1 MKTLQRQLT
10 IILTF
15 IVACAMF
22 AIGLLCVYKPI
33 KTRAETTTAVID
45 LGGVLSGTQEM
56 SLLEFYSES
65 SFELGDTLFY
75 NGERAEITEL
85 PSEAEG
91 TDYYTLRCET
101 GGKFYQSQRQIITVI
116 VNPVSEEL
124 FFNTGASASLDA
136 TDLYRLRFALYV
148 SESAVQSNSLLTVS
162 FVSGTDAE
170 CKLGFE
176 SDEIAERQATLDLSQ
191 YIFTSG
197 YTTVYI
203 YVTGPLHAEM
213 QLLATVGGAAATS
226 DARSIYYVWQKAVE
240 NNFGGMVVEDAVKN
254 YITLTVGFSS
264 ENNAF
269 EISQAAQLSQS
280 SGLSLMVKV
289 PEAYL
294 TQLKQGKRETSKET
308 IYSSISGVPIGTRY
322 TYEDHFLYIRRTTDL
337 NDYGNAGMKL
347 SWGYMYHVSP
357 GECIEPYT
365 NEAEPLSEEFLSRGI
380 DVFSLGL
387 PTNAEQEY
395 YYFATILKVTRTDAV
410 YIAGT
415 ENQERFGTSVE
426 SFSRNYYQTSLKS
439 LALEVLER
447 DASMTDG
454 ERAWMQD
461 VAGVKPDT
469 NEITVT
475 LKYKELTDYATV
487 TEKNY
492 AFSVKSVWAQNKT
505 LVLSALY
512 DLTEFSNIAKLNAV
526 YTGDYWRDG
535 YKYTTQKR
543 IILQAEDFEY
553 SYNAGLQTGTLTVI
567 YADFQ
572 YKDLSLRVTNNDPAN
587 NLTIDYYT
595 ADVVAG
601 ATSTTLTFRFAD
613 IEEQLHNSCN
623 WLFDFGKENIRI
635 TGVPEGVTTQL
646 TEEALIV
653 TFPNAKENELVNLS
667 LIGVAE
673 IIEDVE
679 YTLTYEYAELTLNGT
694 EISETWKT
702 SAPIVKLYSEIVTC
716 NYTNFMLDYGE
727 AIRAAVNPEFLDG
740 AAYYIPASIRK
751 EYSAYD
757 SETHTCKITVEY
769 TYNTLFCITNNYDE
783 SIIFK
788 ALDHSS
794 LNYGGEYFVG
804 NIPSGYRVER
814 LTTETAYKEKLTITN
829 AEDYRNATIEVR
841 TSTTAKE
848 VLPVEVVFTDSWKM
862 VVSYLENYIDYG
874 MKQGE
879 KDKDGKPVKA
889 CFAEKKVFSGSV
901 KVKDIA
907 DIYHPT
913 NAEMSKILGLEN
925 LDILGLATAESISVT
940 FDGVSTY
947 TAKLSY
953 SYAALKQID
962 YNGNTKEIKIP
973 LTSYADWCEEYGKD
987 WSILFLNRT
996 DRHFFKYSND
1006 VTRENLYGFFSV
1018 AVFKE
1023 QVSDLNFYF
1032 KNNTGDGCMTIF
1044 SQSEVRGS
1052 GVYKFF
1058 SRLATKS
1065 GFMGILLGTPLISTM
1080 CMNLCELVDDDNAM
1094 YYSYFFYLDGTSEN
1108 PYLSN
1113 GGADNA
1119 DDTDSAIKN
1128 ALNDAKEWLKNTWDK
1143 LNGSNAMKWLK
1154 ILGGAALIILAVT
1167 ALIAGVYKI
1176 LTVSGI
1182 IKPKRKTATAKKTKP
1197 AKKKKSSTK
1206 AKK

>member
-1 MKTLQRQLT
+1 MKTLQRKVT

-15 IVACAMF
+15 VVACAMF

-101 GGKFYQSQRQIITVI
+101 GGKFYQSQRKIITVI

-136 TDLYRLRFALYV
+136 TDLYRLRFAVYV

-162 FVSGTDAE
+162 FVSGTDTE

-176 SDEIAERQATLDLSQ
+176 SDEISERQATKDLSR
-191 YIFTSG
+191 YYFTSG

-213 QLLATVGGAAATS
+213 QLLATVGGEAATS
-226 DARSIYYVWQKAVE
+226 DARSIFYVWQKAVE
-240 NNFGGMVVEDAVKN
+240 NNFGGMVVEDSVKN
-254 YITLTVGFSS
+254 YITLSVGFSA
-264 ENNAF
+264 ENNTF
-269 EISQAAQLSQS
+269 EISQSAQLSQGT
-280 SGLSLMVKV
+280 GLSLMVKV
-289 PEAYL
+289 PDAYL
-294 TQLKQGKRETSKET
+294 TLLKKGKTETSKSP
-308 IYSSISGVPIGTRY
+308 IYSSVSGIPIGTRY

-410 YIAGT
+410 YISGS
-415 ENQERFGTSVE
+415 ENQESFGTSVE
-426 SFSRNYYQTSLKS
+426 AFSSNYYKTSLKS
-439 LALEVLER
+439 LAETVLER

-475 LKYKELTDYATV
+475 LHYKELTDYATL
-487 TEKNY
+487 TEKSY

-526 YTGDYWRDG
+526 YTGDFWRDG
-535 YKYTTQKR
+535 YRYTTQKR

-553 SYNAGLQTGTLTVI
+553 SYNAVSQTGTLTVI

-595 ADVVAG
+595 AEAVAG
-601 ATSTTLTFRFAD
+601 ASSTTLTFRFAD

-623 WLFDFGKENIRI
+623 WLFDFGKDNIRI
-635 TGVPEGVTTQL
+635 SGAPEGVTTQL

-653 TFPNAKENELVNLS
+653 TFPNARESELVNLS

-673 IIEDVE
+673 IIEDIE
-679 YTLTYEYAELTLNGT
+679 YTLTYEYAELSLSGG
-694 EISETWKT
+694 EIAETVKT
-702 SAPIVKLYSEIVTC
+702 SAPIVKMYSEIVTY
-716 NYTNFMLDYGE
+716 NFTNFMLDYGE
-727 AIRAAVNPEFLDG
+727 SVSGAVNPAFLGG
-740 AAYYIPASIRK
+740 AEYYIPASIRK

-757 SETHTCKITVEY
+757 SESHTCKITVEY
-769 TYNTLFCITNNYDE
+769 TYNTLFGITNNYDD
-783 SIIFK
+783 SVTFK
-788 ALDHSS
+788 ALNHTS
-794 LNYGGEYFVG
+794 LNYTGADFVDS
-804 NIPSGYRVER
+804 IPSGYRVKGIS
-814 LTTETAYKEKLTITN
+814 TSKPDKLTVTN
-829 AEDYRNATIEVR
+829 AEDYRNAAIEVR

-848 VLPVEVVFTDSWKM
+848 VLPILIEFTDSWNLKIN
-862 VVSYLENYIDYG
+862 YLENYKDYRS
-874 MKQGE
+874 QTGE
-879 KDKDGKPVKA
+879 KDAKP
-889 CFAEKKVFSGSV
+889 CFAEKKVFSGTV
-901 KVKDIA
+901 KVRDYENIYALTNEDIKA
-907 DIYHPT
+907 
-913 NAEMSKILGLEN
+913 ILGLES
-925 LDILGLATAESISVT
+925 LDILGLATVEKIAVK
-940 FDGVSTY
+940 FDGISTY
-947 TAKLSY
+947 TANLSY
-953 SYAALKQID
+953 SHAALKQID
-962 YNGNTKEIKIP
+962 YDGNVIEIKIP
-973 LTSYADWCEEYGKD
+973 LTSYADWCKQYGQD
-987 WSILFLNRT
+987 WSILFLNT
-996 DRHFFKYSND
+996 TERHYFKYSND
-1006 VTRENLYGFFSV
+1006 VARENLYGFFSV

-1023 QVSDLNFYF
+1023 QVSDLNYWF

-1044 SQSEVRGS
+1044 EGKQVSGS

-1058 SRLATKS
+1058 DNLTTKGVITS
-1065 GFMGILLGTPLISTM
+1065 ALGYVGMSF
-1080 CMNLCELVDDDNAM
+1080 CEIVNDDNAM
-1094 YYSYFFYLDGTSEN
+1094 YYSYFFYLDGTSDN
-1108 PYLSN
+1108 AYMATN
-1113 GGADNA
+1113 GADSA

-1128 ALNDAKEWLKNTWDK
+1128 ALNDAKEWIKKTWDK
-1143 LNGSNAMKWLK
+1143 LNGSDAMKWIK
-1154 ILGGAALIILAVT
+1154 IAAGIALVVLAVV
-1167 ALIAGVYKI
+1167 ALVAGVYKLLI
-1176 LTVSGI
+1176 WSGI
-1182 IKPKRKTATAKKTKP
+1182 IKPKRRTSA
-1197 AKKKKSSTK
+1197 AKKKKTTTK

>member
-1 MKTLQRQLT
+1 MKTLHKKLT
-10 IILTF
+10 LILTLLT
-15 IVACAMF
+15 ACAML
-22 AIGLLCVYKPI
+22 AIGLFCVYNPL
-33 KTRAETTTAVID
+33 RAGAEVTEIEVT
-45 LGGVLSGTQEM
+45 LGSELSSTQEM
-56 SLLEFYSES
+56 ARLELWSETPLH
-65 SFELGDTLFY
+65 EGDVLVY
-75 NGERAEITEL
+75 DGETATITEL
-85 PSEAEG
+85 PEEPGGSYAL
-91 TDYYTLRCET
+91 TCET
-101 GGKFYQSQRQIITVI
+101 RGKFYEKQTQTIRVQL
-116 VNPVSEEL
+116 NPQL
-124 FFNTGASASLDA
+124 DPLKFNPGASASLNG
-136 TDLYRLRFALYV
+136 TNLHRLRFALYV
-148 SESAVQSNSLLTVS
+148 SESAVTTNKLLTVS
-162 FVSGTDAE
+162 FVPGTSAD
-170 CKLGFE
+170 CKLSFDGNAQE
-176 SDEIAERQATLDLSQ
+176 TTQATQDLSG
-191 YIFTSG
+191 YGFSG
-197 YTTVYI
+197 GFTTVYI
-203 YVTGPLHAEM
+203 YVTGPLREDM
-213 QLLATVGGAAATS
+213 QLMATVGGYSATS
-226 DARSIYYVWQKAVE
+226 DARSIFYVWQKAVE
-240 NNFGGMVVEDAVKN
+240 NNFGGLAVEDSVKN

-264 ENNAF
+264 ENNTF

-308 IYSSISGVPIGTRY
+308 LYSSISGVPIGTRY
-322 TYEDHFLYIRRTTDL
+322 TYEDHFLYICRTTDL
-337 NDYGNAGMKL
+337 SDYGNAGMKL

-410 YIAGT
+410 YVTGKQD
-415 ENQERFGTSVE
+415 QESFSTSIE

-461 VAGVKPDT
+461 VAGVKPDA

-475 LKYKELTDYATV
+475 LKYKELADYATL
-487 TEKNY
+487 TEKSY

-553 SYNAGLQTGTLTVI
+553 SYNAVSQTGTLTVI

-623 WLFDFGKENIRI
+623 WLFDFGKDNIRI
-635 TGVPEGVTTQL
+635 TGKPEGVTTQL
-646 TEEALIV
+646 TGEALIV
-653 TFPNAKENELVNLS
+653 TFPNDKEKELVNLS

-673 IIEDVE
+673 IVEDVE
-679 YTLTYEYAELTLNGT
+679 YTLTYEYAELSLSGT
-694 EISETWKT
+694 EIVETWKT
-702 SAPIVKLYSEIVTC
+702 SAPIVKLYSEIVTY
-716 NYTNFMLDYGE
+716 NFTNFMTDYGTT
-727 AIRAAVNPEFLDG
+727 ISAAVKPEFLDG
-740 AAYYIPASIRK
+740 AEYYIPTSIRK
-751 EYSAYD
+751 EYSAYN

-769 TYNTLFCITNNYDE
+769 SYNTLFGITNNYDE
-783 SIIFK
+783 DIIFK
-788 ALDHSS
+788 ALNHSS
-794 LNYGGEYFVG
+794 LLYSGEYFVED
-804 NIPSGYRVER
+804 IPAGYRVER
-814 LTTETAYKEKLTITN
+814 LTTDAAYKDKLTLTP
-829 AEDYRNATIEVR
+829 AEDYKNAKIEVR
-841 TSTTAKE
+841 TDTNAKE
-848 VLPVEVVFTDSWKM
+848 ILPIEILFTDSWNLK
-862 VVSYLENYIDYG
+862 VTYLENYIDYG
-874 MKQGE
+874 MRNGE
-879 KDKDGKPVKA
+879 KDAAP
-889 CFAEKKVFSGSV
+889 CFAEKKQFSGSI
-901 KVKDIA
+901 KVKDYEN
-907 DIYHPT
+907 IYALT
-913 NAEMSKILGLEN
+913 NEDLKEILGLER
-925 LDILGLATAESISVT
+925 LDILGLATVEKITVK

-947 TAKLSY
+947 TANLAY

-962 YNGNTKEIKIP
+962 YNGNFKEIKVP

-1006 VTRENLYGFFSV
+1006 IARENLYGFFSV

-1023 QVSDLNFYF
+1023 QVSDLNYWF

-1052 GVYKFF
+1052 GIYKFF
-1058 SRLATKS
+1058 NRLATDS

-1080 CMNLCELVDDDNAM
+1080 CMNLCELVDDDNAT
-1094 YYSYFFYLDGTSEN
+1094 YHSYFFYLDGTSDN
-1108 PYLSN
+1108 AYIATN
-1113 GGADNA
+1113 GADNA
-1119 DDTDSAIKN
+1119 DDTNNAIKN
-1128 ALNDAKEWLKNTWDK
+1128 AFEDAKEWIKETWDK
-1143 LNGSNAMKWLK
+1143 LNGSDAMKYLK
-1154 ILGGAALIILAVT
+1154 IAAGIALVILAVVV
-1167 ALIAGVYKI
+1167 LIALVYK
-1176 LTVSGI
+1176 LLLWSGL
-1182 IKPKRKTATAKKTKP
+1182 IKPRRKPA
-1197 AKKKKSSTK
+1197 AKKKQPGTK

>member
-1 MKTLQRQLT
+1 MKTLQRQRKLILT
-10 IILTF
+10 ILT
-15 IVACAMF
+15 ACAMF
-22 AIGLLCVYKPI
+22 VIGLFCAYKPI
-33 KTRAETTTAVID
+33 QAKA
-45 LGGVLSGTQEM
+45 
-56 SLLEFYSES
+56 SE
-65 SFELGDTLFY
+65 
-75 NGERAEITEL
+75 
-85 PSEAEG
+85 
-91 TDYYTLRCET
+91 
-101 GGKFYQSQRQIITVI
+101 
-116 VNPVSEEL
+116 
-124 FFNTGASASLDA
+124 
-136 TDLYRLRFALYV
+136 
-148 SESAVQSNSLLTVS
+148 
-162 FVSGTDAE
+162 
-170 CKLGFE
+170 
-176 SDEIAERQATLDLSQ
+176 
-191 YIFTSG
+191 
-197 YTTVYI
+197 
-203 YVTGPLHAEM
+203 
-213 QLLATVGGAAATS
+213 
-226 DARSIYYVWQKAVE
+226 
-240 NNFGGMVVEDAVKN
+240 
-254 YITLTVGFSS
+254 TVGFSFDKISPGAS
-264 ENNAF
+264 EY
-269 EISQAAQLSQS
+269 EDPTLSFS
-280 SGLSLMVKV
+280 VRVGSTALNG
-289 PEAYL
+289 
-294 TQLKQGKRETSKET
+294 LKQGRTASSRSYTDYLLEITYSTSAAGSGEAVNYHIEQSDYLPDT
-308 IYSSISGVPIGTRY
+308 PGASFPSSNDPLYSPYSYDYTFGSG
-322 TYEDHFLYIRRTTDL
+322 
-337 NDYGNAGMKL
+337 
-347 SWGYMYHVSP
+347 
-357 GECIEPYT
+357 
-365 NEAEPLSEEFLSRGI
+365 FLSSGQGVLSI
-380 DVFSLGL
+380 AIPSDLQ
-387 PTNAEQEY
+387 TEY
-395 YYFATILKVTRTDAV
+395 YYRAKVIKATYMVEFDRDYAGSSGIANEQAETVAESSGYYKNSIWNIGMTQLEGNEPLTDAERSG
-410 YIAGT
+410 I
-415 ENQERFGTSVE
+415 QEILGI
-426 SFSRNYYQTSLKS
+426 
-439 LALEVLER
+439 
-447 DASMTDG
+447 
-454 ERAWMQD
+454 
-461 VAGVKPDT
+461 KPSAA
-469 NEITVT
+469 EISVT
-475 LKYKELTDYATV
+475 LKYKELTDYATL
-487 TEKNY
+487 TEKSY
-492 AFSVKSVWAQNKT
+492 TFHLKSAYAQNKT
-505 LVLSALY
+505 LAVTTLY
-512 DLTEFSNIAKLNAV
+512 SLTDFSNIADFNAV
-526 YTGDYWRDG
+526 YTGDFWRDG
-535 YKYTTQKR
+535 YKYTTQER
-543 IILQAEDFEY
+543 IILQARDFEY
-553 SYNAGLQTGTLTVI
+553 SYNPTTEKGTLEVK
-567 YADFQ
+567 YNDFQ

-601 ATSTTLTFRFAD
+601 ASSMTLTFRFAD

-635 TGVPEGVTTQL
+635 TGKPEGVTTQL

-653 TFPNAKENELVNLS
+653 TFPNAKESELVNLS

-694 EISETWKT
+694 KISETWKT
-702 SAPIVKLYSEIVTC
+702 SAPIVKLYSEVVTC

-727 AIRAAVNPEFLDG
+727 AVRAAVNPEFLDG
-740 AAYYIPASIRK
+740 AEHYIPTSIRK

-757 SETHTCKITVEY
+757 SESHTCKITVEY
-769 TYNTLFCITNNYDE
+769 TYNTLFGITNNYDDE
-783 SIIFK
+783 IIFK

-794 LNYGGEYFVG
+794 LNYGGEYFVDS
-804 NIPSGYRVER
+804 IPDGYRVER
-814 LTTETAYKEKLTITN
+814 LTTEAAYKDKLTIEN
-829 AEDYRNATIEVR
+829 AEDYRNAKIEVR

-848 VLPVEVVFTDSWKM
+848 VLPVEIVFTDSWKM
-862 VVSYLENYIDYG
+862 VVTYLENYIDYG

-901 KVKDIA
+901 KVKDVA

-947 TAKLSY
+947 TAKLAY

-962 YNGNTKEIKIP
+962 YNGNAKEIKIP

-996 DRHFFKYSND
+996 DRHYFKYSND

-1058 SRLATKS
+1058 SGLATKS

-1128 ALNDAKEWLKNTWDK
+1128 ALNDAKEWLKKTWQK
-1143 LNGSNAMKWLK
+1143 VNGSNAMKWLK
-1154 ILGGAALIILAVT
+1154 ILGGAALGILALT

-1176 LTVSGI
+1176 LAVSGI
-1182 IKPKRKTATAKKTKP
+1182 IKPKRKTASVKKPKPKRKKKTR
-1197 AKKKKSSTK
+1197 TK

>member
-1 MKTLQRQLT
+1 
-10 IILTF
+10 
-15 IVACAMF
+15 MF
-22 AIGLLCVYKPI
+22 VIGLFCAYKPI
-33 KTRAETTTAVID
+33 QAKA
-45 LGGVLSGTQEM
+45 
-56 SLLEFYSES
+56 SE
-65 SFELGDTLFY
+65 
-75 NGERAEITEL
+75 
-85 PSEAEG
+85 
-91 TDYYTLRCET
+91 
-101 GGKFYQSQRQIITVI
+101 
-116 VNPVSEEL
+116 
-124 FFNTGASASLDA
+124 
-136 TDLYRLRFALYV
+136 
-148 SESAVQSNSLLTVS
+148 
-162 FVSGTDAE
+162 
-170 CKLGFE
+170 
-176 SDEIAERQATLDLSQ
+176 
-191 YIFTSG
+191 
-197 YTTVYI
+197 
-203 YVTGPLHAEM
+203 
-213 QLLATVGGAAATS
+213 
-226 DARSIYYVWQKAVE
+226 
-240 NNFGGMVVEDAVKN
+240 
-254 YITLTVGFSS
+254 TVGFSFDKISPGAS
-264 ENNAF
+264 EY
-269 EISQAAQLSQS
+269 EDPTISFSVRVGSTALN
-280 SGLSLMVKV
+280 
-289 PEAYL
+289 
-294 TQLKQGKRETSKET
+294 QLKQGRTASSRSYTDYLLEITYSTSAAGSGEAVYYHIEQSDYLPDT
-308 IYSSISGVPIGTRY
+308 PGASFPSSNDPLYSPYSYDYTFGSG
-322 TYEDHFLYIRRTTDL
+322 
-337 NDYGNAGMKL
+337 
-347 SWGYMYHVSP
+347 
-357 GECIEPYT
+357 
-365 NEAEPLSEEFLSRGI
+365 FLSSGQGVLSI
-380 DVFSLGL
+380 AIPSDLQ
-387 PTNAEQEY
+387 TEY
-395 YYFATILKVTRTDAV
+395 YYRAKVIKATYTVEFDRDYAGSSGFANERAEVVAESSGYYKNSIWNIGMTQLEGSEPLTDAERSGIQTILG
-410 YIAGT
+410 I
-415 ENQERFGTSVE
+415 
-426 SFSRNYYQTSLKS
+426 
-439 LALEVLER
+439 
-447 DASMTDG
+447 
-454 ERAWMQD
+454 
-461 VAGVKPDT
+461 KPSAA
-469 NEITVT
+469 EISVT
-475 LKYKELTDYATV
+475 LKYKKLTDYATL
-487 TEKNY
+487 TEKSY
-492 AFSVKSVWAQNKT
+492 TFHLKSAYAQNKT
-505 LVLSALY
+505 LAVTTLY
-512 DLTEFSNIAKLNAV
+512 SLTDFSNIADFNAV
-526 YTGDYWRDG
+526 YTGDFWRDG
-535 YKYTTQKR
+535 YKYTTQER
-543 IILQAEDFEY
+543 IILQARDFEY
-553 SYNAGLQTGTLTVI
+553 SYNPTTEKGTLEVK
-567 YADFQ
+567 YNDFQ

-667 LIGVAE
+667 LIGVAK

-716 NYTNFMLDYGE
+716 NFTNFMLDYGE

-848 VLPVEVVFTDSWKM
+848 VLAVEVVFTDSWKM

-1182 IKPKRKTATAKKTKP
+1182 IQPKRKTASVKKPKAKKTTST
-1197 AKKKKSSTK
+1197 KKKRSTK

>member
-1 MKTLQRQLT
+1 MKTLHRQRKLILT
-10 IILTF
+10 ILT
-15 IVACAMF
+15 ACAMF
-22 AIGLLCVYKPI
+22 VIGLFCAYKPI
-33 KTRAETTTAVID
+33 KAKAAETIGFSFEKISPGASEYEDPTLSFSVRLGSTALNGLKQGRTASSRSYTDYLLEITYSTSAAGSGEAVYYHIEQSD
-45 LGGVLSGTQEM
+45 YLPDTPGASFPSSNDPLYSPYSYDYTFGSGFLSSGQGVLSIAIPSDLQTEYYYRAKVIKATYM
-56 SLLEFYSES
+56 VEFDRDYAGSSGFSNEQTEVIAES
-65 SFELGDTLFY
+65 SGYYKNSIWNIGMTQL
-75 NGERAEITEL
+75 
-85 PSEAEG
+85 EG
-91 TDYYTLRCET
+91 NEPL
-101 GGKFYQSQRQIITVI
+101 
-116 VNPVSEEL
+116 
-124 FFNTGASASLDA
+124 
-136 TDLYRLRFALYV
+136 
-148 SESAVQSNSLLTVS
+148 
-162 FVSGTDAE
+162 TDAE
-170 CKLGFE
+170 RSGIQTILGIKP
-176 SDEIAERQATLDLSQ
+176 S
-191 YIFTSG
+191 
-197 YTTVYI
+197 
-203 YVTGPLHAEM
+203 
-213 QLLATVGGAAATS
+213 AA
-226 DARSIYYVWQKAVE
+226 
-240 NNFGGMVVEDAVKN
+240 
-254 YITLTVGFSS
+254 
-264 ENNAF
+264 
-269 EISQAAQLSQS
+269 EIS
-280 SGLSLMVKV
+280 
-289 PEAYL
+289 
-294 TQLKQGKRETSKET
+294 
-308 IYSSISGVPIGTRY
+308 
-322 TYEDHFLYIRRTTDL
+322 
-337 NDYGNAGMKL
+337 
-347 SWGYMYHVSP
+347 
-357 GECIEPYT
+357 
-365 NEAEPLSEEFLSRGI
+365 
-380 DVFSLGL
+380 
-387 PTNAEQEY
+387 
-395 YYFATILKVTRTDAV
+395 
-410 YIAGT
+410 
-415 ENQERFGTSVE
+415 
-426 SFSRNYYQTSLKS
+426 
-439 LALEVLER
+439 
-447 DASMTDG
+447 
-454 ERAWMQD
+454 
-461 VAGVKPDT
+461 
-469 NEITVT
+469 VT
-475 LKYKELTDYATV
+475 LKYKELTDYATL
-487 TEKNY
+487 TEKSY
-492 AFSVKSVWAQNKT
+492 TFHLKSAYAQNKT
-505 LVLSALY
+505 LAVTTLY
-512 DLTEFSNIAKLNAV
+512 SLTDFSNIADFNAV
-526 YTGDYWRDG
+526 YTGDFWRDG
-535 YKYTTQKR
+535 YKYTTEQR
-543 IILQAEDFEY
+543 IILQARDFEY
-553 SYNAGLQTGTLTVI
+553 SYNPTTEKGTLEVK
-567 YADFQ
+567 YNDFQ

-595 ADVVAG
+595 SDVVAG

-623 WLFDFGKENIRI
+623 WLFDFGKDNIRI
-635 TGVPEGVTTQL
+635 SGKPEGVTTQL
-646 TEEALIV
+646 TDEALIV
-653 TFPNAKENELVNLS
+653 TFPNAKESELVNLS

-679 YTLTYEYAELTLNGT
+679 YTLTYDYAELSLKNGV
-694 EISETWKT
+694 ISETRKT

-716 NYTNFMLDYGE
+716 NYTNFMLDYGD

-740 AAYYIPASIRK
+740 AAYYIPASIKK

-769 TYNTLFCITNNYDE
+769 SYNTLFGITNNYDE

-862 VVSYLENYIDYG
+862 VVTYLENYIDYG

-901 KVKDIA
+901 KVKDVA

-962 YNGNTKEIKIP
+962 YNGNAKEIKIP
-973 LTSYADWCEEYGKD
+973 LTSYADWCEEYGKE

-1154 ILGGAALIILAVT
+1154 ILGGVALGILALT
-1167 ALIAGVYKI
+1167 ALAAGVYKI
-1176 LTVSGI
+1176 LKWSGI
-1182 IKPKRKTATAKKTKP
+1182 IKPKRKTAAVKNPKPKRKKKTR
-1197 AKKKKSSTK
+1197 TK

>member
-1 MKTLQRQLT
+1 MKTLQRKVT

-15 IVACAMF
+15 VVACAMF

-101 GGKFYQSQRQIITVI
+101 GGKFYQSQRKIITVI

-136 TDLYRLRFALYV
+136 TDLYRLRFAVYV

-162 FVSGTDAE
+162 FVSGTDTE

-176 SDEIAERQATLDLSQ
+176 SDEISERQATKDLSR
-191 YIFTSG
+191 YYFTSG

-213 QLLATVGGAAATS
+213 QLLATVGGEAATS
-226 DARSIYYVWQKAVE
+226 DARSIFYVWQKAVE
-240 NNFGGMVVEDAVKN
+240 NNFGGMVVEDSVKN
-254 YITLTVGFSS
+254 YITLSVGFSA
-264 ENNAF
+264 ENNTF
-269 EISQAAQLSQS
+269 EISQSAQLSQGT
-280 SGLSLMVKV
+280 GLSLMVKV
-289 PEAYL
+289 PDAYL
-294 TQLKQGKRETSKET
+294 TLLKKGKTETSKSP
-308 IYSSISGVPIGTRY
+308 IYSSVSGIPIGTRY

-410 YIAGT
+410 YISGS
-415 ENQERFGTSVE
+415 ENQESFETSVE
-426 SFSRNYYQTSLKS
+426 AFSSNYYKTSLKS
-439 LALEVLER
+439 LAETVLER

-475 LKYKELTDYATV
+475 LHYKELTDYATL
-487 TEKNY
+487 TEKSY

-526 YTGDYWRDG
+526 YTGDFWRDG
-535 YKYTTQKR
+535 YRYTTQKR

-553 SYNAGLQTGTLTVI
+553 SYNAVSQTGTLTVI

-595 ADVVAG
+595 AEAVAG
-601 ATSTTLTFRFAD
+601 ASSTTLTFRFAD

-623 WLFDFGKENIRI
+623 WLFDFGKDNIRI
-635 TGVPEGVTTQL
+635 SGAPEGVTTQL

-653 TFPNAKENELVNLS
+653 TFPNARESELVNLS

-673 IIEDVE
+673 IIEDIE
-679 YTLTYEYAELTLNGT
+679 YTLTYEYAELSLSGG
-694 EISETWKT
+694 EIAETVKT
-702 SAPIVKLYSEIVTC
+702 SAPIVKMYSEIVTY
-716 NYTNFMLDYGE
+716 NFTNFMLDYGE
-727 AIRAAVNPEFLDG
+727 SVSGAVNPAFLGG
-740 AAYYIPASIRK
+740 AEYYIPASIRK

-757 SETHTCKITVEY
+757 SESHTCKITVEY
-769 TYNTLFCITNNYDE
+769 TYNTLFGITNNYDD
-783 SIIFK
+783 SVTFK
-788 ALDHSS
+788 ALNHTS
-794 LNYGGEYFVG
+794 LNYTGADFVDS
-804 NIPSGYRVER
+804 IPSGYRVKGIS
-814 LTTETAYKEKLTITN
+814 TSKPDKLTVTN
-829 AEDYRNATIEVR
+829 AEDYRNAAIEVR

-848 VLPVEVVFTDSWKM
+848 VLPILIEFTDSWNLKIN
-862 VVSYLENYIDYG
+862 YLENYKDYRS
-874 MKQGE
+874 QTGE
-879 KDKDGKPVKA
+879 KDAKP
-889 CFAEKKVFSGSV
+889 CFAEKKVFSGTV
-901 KVKDIA
+901 KVRDYENIYALTNEDIKA
-907 DIYHPT
+907 
-913 NAEMSKILGLEN
+913 ILGLES
-925 LDILGLATAESISVT
+925 LDILGLATVEKIAVK
-940 FDGVSTY
+940 FDGISTY
-947 TAKLSY
+947 TANLSY
-953 SYAALKQID
+953 SHAALKQID
-962 YNGNTKEIKIP
+962 YDGNVIEIKIP
-973 LTSYADWCEEYGKD
+973 LTSYADWCKQYGQD
-987 WSILFLNRT
+987 WSILFLNT
-996 DRHFFKYSND
+996 TERHYFKYSND
-1006 VTRENLYGFFSV
+1006 VARENLYGFFSV

-1023 QVSDLNFYF
+1023 QVSDLNYWF

-1044 SQSEVRGS
+1044 EGKQVSGS

-1058 SRLATKS
+1058 DNLTTKGVITS
-1065 GFMGILLGTPLISTM
+1065 ALGYVGMSF
-1080 CMNLCELVDDDNAM
+1080 CEIVNDDNAM
-1094 YYSYFFYLDGTSEN
+1094 YYSYFFYLDGTSDN
-1108 PYLSN
+1108 AYMATN
-1113 GGADNA
+1113 GADSA

-1128 ALNDAKEWLKNTWDK
+1128 ALNDAKEWIKKTWDK
-1143 LNGSNAMKWLK
+1143 LNGSDAMKWIK
-1154 ILGGAALIILAVT
+1154 IAAGIALVVLAVV
-1167 ALIAGVYKI
+1167 ALVAGVYKLLI
-1176 LTVSGI
+1176 WSGI
-1182 IKPKRKTATAKKTKP
+1182 IKPKRRTSA
-1197 AKKKKSSTK
+1197 AKKKKTTTK

>member
-1 MKTLQRQLT
+1 MKTLQRKVT

-15 IVACAMF
+15 VVACAMF
-22 AIGLLCVYKPI
+22 AIGLFCAYKPI
-33 KTRAETTTAVID
+33 KAKAAETIGFSFEKISPGASEYEDPTLSFSVRLGSTALNNLKQGRTASSRSYTDYLLEITYSTSAAGSGEAVYYHIEQSD
-45 LGGVLSGTQEM
+45 YLPDTPGASFPSSNDPLYSPYSYDYTFGSGFLSSGQGVLSIAIPSDLQTEYYYRAKVIKATYVV
-56 SLLEFYSES
+56 EFDWDYAGSSGFANEQAETVAES
-65 SFELGDTLFY
+65 SGYYKNSIWKIGMTQLEG
-75 NGERAEITEL
+75 
-85 PSEAEG
+85 SEP
-91 TDYYTLRCET
+91 L
-101 GGKFYQSQRQIITVI
+101 
-116 VNPVSEEL
+116 
-124 FFNTGASASLDA
+124 
-136 TDLYRLRFALYV
+136 
-148 SESAVQSNSLLTVS
+148 
-162 FVSGTDAE
+162 TDAE
-170 CKLGFE
+170 RSGIQTILGIKP
-176 SDEIAERQATLDLSQ
+176 S
-191 YIFTSG
+191 
-197 YTTVYI
+197 
-203 YVTGPLHAEM
+203 
-213 QLLATVGGAAATS
+213 AA
-226 DARSIYYVWQKAVE
+226 
-240 NNFGGMVVEDAVKN
+240 
-254 YITLTVGFSS
+254 
-264 ENNAF
+264 
-269 EISQAAQLSQS
+269 EIS
-280 SGLSLMVKV
+280 
-289 PEAYL
+289 
-294 TQLKQGKRETSKET
+294 
-308 IYSSISGVPIGTRY
+308 
-322 TYEDHFLYIRRTTDL
+322 
-337 NDYGNAGMKL
+337 
-347 SWGYMYHVSP
+347 
-357 GECIEPYT
+357 
-365 NEAEPLSEEFLSRGI
+365 
-380 DVFSLGL
+380 
-387 PTNAEQEY
+387 
-395 YYFATILKVTRTDAV
+395 
-410 YIAGT
+410 
-415 ENQERFGTSVE
+415 
-426 SFSRNYYQTSLKS
+426 
-439 LALEVLER
+439 
-447 DASMTDG
+447 
-454 ERAWMQD
+454 
-461 VAGVKPDT
+461 
-469 NEITVT
+469 VT
-475 LKYKELTDYATV
+475 LKYKELTDYATL
-487 TEKNY
+487 TEKSY
-492 AFSVKSVWAQNKT
+492 TFQLKSAYAQNKT
-505 LVLSALY
+505 LAVTTLY
-512 DLTEFSNIAKLNAV
+512 SLTDFSNIADFNAV
-526 YTGDYWRDG
+526 YTGDFWRDG
-535 YKYTTQKR
+535 YKYTTQER
-543 IILQAEDFEY
+543 IILQARDFEY
-553 SYNAGLQTGTLTVI
+553 SYNPTTEKGTLEVK
-567 YADFQ
+567 YNDFQ

-595 ADVVAG
+595 AEAVAG

-623 WLFDFGKENIRI
+623 WLFDFGKDNIRI
-635 TGVPEGVTTQL
+635 SGKPEGVTTQL

-653 TFPNAKENELVNLS
+653 TFPNAKESELVNLS

-694 EISETWKT
+694 KISETWKT
-702 SAPIVKLYSEIVTC
+702 SAPIVKMYSEVVTC

-727 AIRAAVNPEFLDG
+727 AVRAAVNPEFLDG
-740 AAYYIPASIRK
+740 AEHYIPTSIRK

-757 SETHTCKITVEY
+757 SETHICKITVEY
-769 TYNTLFCITNNYDE
+769 TYNTLFGITNNYDDE
-783 SIIFK
+783 IIFK
-788 ALDHSS
+788 ALNHSS
-794 LNYGGEYFVG
+794 LSYPGGYFVDS
-804 NIPSGYRVER
+804 IPDGYRVER
-814 LTTETAYKEKLTITN
+814 LTTEAAYKDKLTIEN
-829 AEDYRNATIEVR
+829 AEDYRNAKIEVR

-848 VLPVEVVFTDSWKM
+848 VLPVEIVFTDSWKM
-862 VVSYLENYIDYG
+862 VVTYLENYIDYG

-901 KVKDIA
+901 KVKDVA

-925 LDILGLATAESISVT
+925 LDILGLATAERISVT

-962 YNGNTKEIKIP
+962 YNGNAKEIKIP
-973 LTSYADWCEEYGKD
+973 LTSYADWCEEYGKE

-1128 ALNDAKEWLKNTWDK
+1128 ALNDAKEWLKETWQK
-1143 LNGSNAMKWLK
+1143 VNGSNAMKWLK
-1154 ILGGAALIILAVT
+1154 ILGGVALGILALT

-1176 LTVSGI
+1176 LKRSGI
-1182 IKPKRKTATAKKTKP
+1182 IKPKKKTSGSTAKKKTTSR
-1197 AKKKKSSTK
+1197 KKKPSTK

>member
-1 MKTLQRQLT
+1 
-10 IILTF
+10 
-15 IVACAMF
+15 MF
-22 AIGLLCVYKPI
+22 VIGLFCAYKPI
-33 KTRAETTTAVID
+33 KAKAAETIGFSFEKISPGASEYEDPTISFSVRVGSTALNNLKQGRTASSRSYTDYLLEITYSTSAAGSGEVVYYHIEQSD
-45 LGGVLSGTQEM
+45 YLPDTPGASFPSNNDPLYSPYSYDYTFGSGFLSSGQGVLSIAIPSDLNTEYYYRAKVIKATYTV
-56 SLLEFYSES
+56 EFDRDYAGSSGIANEQAETVAES
-65 SFELGDTLFY
+65 SGYYKNSIWNIGMTQLEG
-75 NGERAEITEL
+75 
-85 PSEAEG
+85 SEP
-91 TDYYTLRCET
+91 L
-101 GGKFYQSQRQIITVI
+101 
-116 VNPVSEEL
+116 
-124 FFNTGASASLDA
+124 
-136 TDLYRLRFALYV
+136 
-148 SESAVQSNSLLTVS
+148 
-162 FVSGTDAE
+162 TDAE
-170 CKLGFE
+170 RSGIQTILG
-176 SDEIAERQATLDLSQ
+176 IKP
-191 YIFTSG
+191 SG
-197 YTTVYI
+197 
-203 YVTGPLHAEM
+203 A
-213 QLLATVGGAAATS
+213 
-226 DARSIYYVWQKAVE
+226 
-240 NNFGGMVVEDAVKN
+240 
-254 YITLTVGFSS
+254 
-264 ENNAF
+264 
-269 EISQAAQLSQS
+269 EIS
-280 SGLSLMVKV
+280 
-289 PEAYL
+289 
-294 TQLKQGKRETSKET
+294 
-308 IYSSISGVPIGTRY
+308 
-322 TYEDHFLYIRRTTDL
+322 
-337 NDYGNAGMKL
+337 
-347 SWGYMYHVSP
+347 
-357 GECIEPYT
+357 
-365 NEAEPLSEEFLSRGI
+365 
-380 DVFSLGL
+380 
-387 PTNAEQEY
+387 
-395 YYFATILKVTRTDAV
+395 
-410 YIAGT
+410 
-415 ENQERFGTSVE
+415 
-426 SFSRNYYQTSLKS
+426 
-439 LALEVLER
+439 
-447 DASMTDG
+447 
-454 ERAWMQD
+454 
-461 VAGVKPDT
+461 
-469 NEITVT
+469 VT
-475 LKYKELTDYATV
+475 LKYKELTDYATL
-487 TEKNY
+487 TEKSY
-492 AFSVKSVWAQNKT
+492 TFHLKSAYAQNKT
-505 LVLSALY
+505 LAVSTLY
-512 DLTEFSNIAKLNAV
+512 SLTDFSNIADFNAV
-526 YTGDYWRDG
+526 YTGDFWRDG
-535 YKYTTQKR
+535 YRYTTQER
-543 IILQAEDFEY
+543 IILQARDFEY
-553 SYNAGLQTGTLTVI
+553 SYNPTTEKGTLEVK
-567 YADFQ
+567 YNDFQ

-595 ADVVAG
+595 AEAVAG

-635 TGVPEGVTTQL
+635 TGKPEGVTTQL

-653 TFPNAKENELVNLS
+653 TFPNAKESELVNLS

-694 EISETWKT
+694 EIIETRKT
-702 SAPIVKLYSEIVTC
+702 SSPIVKLYSEIVTC
-716 NYTNFMLDYGE
+716 NYTNFMLDYGD
-727 AIRAAVNPEFLDG
+727 AVRAAVNPEFLDG
-740 AAYYIPASIRK
+740 AEYYIPASIRK

-769 TYNTLFCITNNYDE
+769 SYNTLFGITNNYDE

-794 LNYGGEYFVG
+794 LNYGGEYFVDS
-804 NIPSGYRVER
+804 IPDGYRV
-814 LTTETAYKEKLTITN
+814 KELSTSKPDKLTITN

-862 VVSYLENYIDYG
+862 VVTYLENYIDYG

-901 KVKDIA
+901 KVKDVA

-962 YNGNTKEIKIP
+962 YNGNAKEIKIP

-1058 SRLATKS
+1058 NRLATKG

-1119 DDTDSAIKN
+1119 DDTDSAIGN
-1128 ALNDAKEWLKNTWDK
+1128 AWEDVKDRIKDLWDK
-1143 LNGSNAMKWLK
+1143 FNDSDWKKAIQI
-1154 ILGGAALIILAVT
+1154 ILGVALGILALT
-1167 ALIAGVYKI
+1167 ALAAGVYKI
-1176 LTVSGI
+1176 LKLSGI
-1182 IKPKRKTATAKKTKP
+1182 IKPKKKPSGSTAKKKTTSR
-1197 AKKKKSSTK
+1197 KKKPSTK

>member
-1 MKTLQRQLT
+1 MKTLQRQRKLILT
-10 IILTF
+10 ILT
-15 IVACAMF
+15 ACTMF
-22 AIGLLCVYKPI
+22 VIGLLCVYKPI
-33 KTRAETTTAVID
+33 KAKAAETIGFSFEKISPGASEYEDPTISFSVRVGSTALNNLKQGRTASSRSYTDYLLEITYSTSAAGSGEAVYYHIEQSD
-45 LGGVLSGTQEM
+45 YLPDTPGASFPSSNDPLYSLYSYDYTFGNGFLSSGQGVLSIAIPSDLQTEYYYRAKVIKATYTV
-56 SLLEFYSES
+56 EFDRDYAGSSGFANEQSEVIAES
-65 SFELGDTLFY
+65 SGYYKNSIWKIGMTQL
-75 NGERAEITEL
+75 
-85 PSEAEG
+85 EG
-91 TDYYTLRCET
+91 NEPL
-101 GGKFYQSQRQIITVI
+101 
-116 VNPVSEEL
+116 
-124 FFNTGASASLDA
+124 
-136 TDLYRLRFALYV
+136 
-148 SESAVQSNSLLTVS
+148 
-162 FVSGTDAE
+162 TDAE
-170 CKLGFE
+170 RSGIQTILG
-176 SDEIAERQATLDLSQ
+176 IKP
-191 YIFTSG
+191 SG
-197 YTTVYI
+197 
-203 YVTGPLHAEM
+203 A
-213 QLLATVGGAAATS
+213 
-226 DARSIYYVWQKAVE
+226 
-240 NNFGGMVVEDAVKN
+240 
-254 YITLTVGFSS
+254 
-264 ENNAF
+264 
-269 EISQAAQLSQS
+269 EIS
-280 SGLSLMVKV
+280 
-289 PEAYL
+289 
-294 TQLKQGKRETSKET
+294 
-308 IYSSISGVPIGTRY
+308 
-322 TYEDHFLYIRRTTDL
+322 
-337 NDYGNAGMKL
+337 
-347 SWGYMYHVSP
+347 
-357 GECIEPYT
+357 
-365 NEAEPLSEEFLSRGI
+365 
-380 DVFSLGL
+380 
-387 PTNAEQEY
+387 
-395 YYFATILKVTRTDAV
+395 
-410 YIAGT
+410 
-415 ENQERFGTSVE
+415 
-426 SFSRNYYQTSLKS
+426 
-439 LALEVLER
+439 
-447 DASMTDG
+447 
-454 ERAWMQD
+454 
-461 VAGVKPDT
+461 
-469 NEITVT
+469 VT
-475 LKYKELTDYATV
+475 LKYKELTDYATL
-487 TEKNY
+487 TEKSY
-492 AFSVKSVWAQNKT
+492 TFQLKSAYAQNKT
-505 LVLSALY
+505 LAVTTLY
-512 DLTEFSNIAKLNAV
+512 SLTDFSNIADFNAV
-526 YTGDYWRDG
+526 YTGDFWRDG
-535 YKYTTQKR
+535 YKYTTEQR
-543 IILQAEDFEY
+543 IILQARDFEY
-553 SYNAGLQTGTLTVI
+553 SYNPTTEKGTLEVK
-567 YADFQ
+567 YNDFQ

-595 ADVVAG
+595 AEAVAG

-635 TGVPEGVTTQL
+635 TGVPEGVSTQL

-653 TFPNAKENELVNLS
+653 TFPNAKESELVNLS

-694 EISETWKT
+694 EIIETRKT
-702 SAPIVKLYSEIVTC
+702 SSPIVKLYSEIVTC
-716 NYTNFMLDYGE
+716 NYTNFMLDYGD
-727 AIRAAVNPEFLDG
+727 AVRAAVNPEFLDG
-740 AAYYIPASIRK
+740 AEYYIPASIRK

-769 TYNTLFCITNNYDE
+769 SYNTLFGITNNYDE

-794 LNYGGEYFVG
+794 LNYGGEYFVDS
-804 NIPSGYRVER
+804 IPDGYRV
-814 LTTETAYKEKLTITN
+814 KELSTSKPDKLTITN

-862 VVSYLENYIDYG
+862 VVTYLENYIDYG

-901 KVKDIA
+901 KVKDVA

-962 YNGNTKEIKIP
+962 YNGNAKEIKIP

-1058 SRLATKS
+1058 NRLATKG

-1119 DDTDSAIKN
+1119 DDTDSAIGN
-1128 ALNDAKEWLKNTWDK
+1128 AWEDVKDRIKDLWDK
-1143 LNGSNAMKWLK
+1143 FNDSDWKKAIQI
-1154 ILGGAALIILAVT
+1154 ILGVALGILALT
-1167 ALIAGVYKI
+1167 ALAAGVYKI
-1176 LTVSGI
+1176 LKLSGI
-1182 IKPKRKTATAKKTKP
+1182 IKPKKKPSGSTAKKKTTSR
-1197 AKKKKSSTK
+1197 KKKPSTK
-1206 AKK
+1206 AKN

>member
-1 MKTLQRQLT
+1 M
-10 IILTF
+10 
-15 IVACAMF
+15 
-22 AIGLLCVYKPI
+22 I
-33 KTRAETTTAVID
+33 KVTYTVEFDRDYAGSSGIANEQAETVA
-45 LGGVLSGTQEM
+45 
-56 SLLEFYSES
+56 ES
-65 SFELGDTLFY
+65 SGYYKNSIWNIGMTQLEG
-75 NGERAEITEL
+75 
-85 PSEAEG
+85 SEP
-91 TDYYTLRCET
+91 L
-101 GGKFYQSQRQIITVI
+101 
-116 VNPVSEEL
+116 
-124 FFNTGASASLDA
+124 
-136 TDLYRLRFALYV
+136 
-148 SESAVQSNSLLTVS
+148 
-162 FVSGTDAE
+162 TDAE
-170 CKLGFE
+170 RSGIQTILG
-176 SDEIAERQATLDLSQ
+176 IKP
-191 YIFTSG
+191 SG
-197 YTTVYI
+197 
-203 YVTGPLHAEM
+203 A
-213 QLLATVGGAAATS
+213 
-226 DARSIYYVWQKAVE
+226 
-240 NNFGGMVVEDAVKN
+240 
-254 YITLTVGFSS
+254 
-264 ENNAF
+264 
-269 EISQAAQLSQS
+269 EIS
-280 SGLSLMVKV
+280 
-289 PEAYL
+289 
-294 TQLKQGKRETSKET
+294 
-308 IYSSISGVPIGTRY
+308 
-322 TYEDHFLYIRRTTDL
+322 
-337 NDYGNAGMKL
+337 
-347 SWGYMYHVSP
+347 
-357 GECIEPYT
+357 
-365 NEAEPLSEEFLSRGI
+365 
-380 DVFSLGL
+380 
-387 PTNAEQEY
+387 
-395 YYFATILKVTRTDAV
+395 
-410 YIAGT
+410 
-415 ENQERFGTSVE
+415 
-426 SFSRNYYQTSLKS
+426 
-439 LALEVLER
+439 
-447 DASMTDG
+447 
-454 ERAWMQD
+454 
-461 VAGVKPDT
+461 
-469 NEITVT
+469 VT
-475 LKYKELTDYATV
+475 LKYKELTDYATL
-487 TEKNY
+487 TEKSY
-492 AFSVKSVWAQNKT
+492 TFHLKSAYAQNKT
-505 LVLSALY
+505 LAVSTLY
-512 DLTEFSNIAKLNAV
+512 SLTDFSNIADFNAV
-526 YTGDYWRDG
+526 YTGDFWRDG
-535 YKYTTQKR
+535 YRYTTQER
-543 IILQAEDFEY
+543 IILQARDFEY
-553 SYNAGLQTGTLTVI
+553 SYNPTTEKGTLEVK
-567 YADFQ
+567 YNDFQ

-595 ADVVAG
+595 AEAVAG

-635 TGVPEGVTTQL
+635 TGKPEGVTTQL

-679 YTLTYEYAELTLNGT
+679 YTLTYDYAELTLNGT
-694 EISETWKT
+694 KISETWKT
-702 SAPIVKLYSEIVTC
+702 SSPIVKMYSEIVTC
-716 NYTNFMLDYGE
+716 NYTNFMLDYGD
-727 AIRAAVNPEFLDG
+727 AVRAAVNPEFLDG
-740 AAYYIPASIRK
+740 AEYYIPASIRK

-769 TYNTLFCITNNYDE
+769 SYNTLFGITNNYDE

-794 LNYGGEYFVG
+794 LNYGGEYFVDS
-804 NIPSGYRVER
+804 IPDGYRV
-814 LTTETAYKEKLTITN
+814 KELSTSKPDKLTIEN

-862 VVSYLENYIDYG
+862 VVTYLENYIDYG

-901 KVKDIA
+901 KVKDVA

-962 YNGNTKEIKIP
+962 YNGNAKEIKIP

-996 DRHFFKYSND
+996 DRHYFKYSND

-1128 ALNDAKEWLKNTWDK
+1128 ALNDAKEWLKETWQK
-1143 LNGSNAMKWLK
+1143 VNGSNAMKWLK
-1154 ILGGAALIILAVT
+1154 ILGGVALGILALT

-1176 LTVSGI
+1176 LKRSGI
-1182 IKPKRKTATAKKTKP
+1182 IKPKKKTSGSTAKKKTTSR
-1197 AKKKKSSTK
+1197 KKKPSTK

>member
-1 MKTLQRQLT
+1 
-10 IILTF
+10 
-15 IVACAMF
+15 MF
-22 AIGLLCVYKPI
+22 VIGLLCVYKPI
-33 KTRAETTTAVID
+33 KAKAAETIGFSFEKISPGASEYEDPTISFSVRVGSTALNNLKQGRTASSRSYTDYLLEITYSTSAAGSGEAVYYHIEQSD
-45 LGGVLSGTQEM
+45 YLPDTPGASFPSNNDPLYSLYSYDYTFGNGFLSSGQGVLSIAIPSDLQTEYYYRAKVIKATYTV
-56 SLLEFYSES
+56 EFDRDYAGSSGFANEQSEVIAES
-65 SFELGDTLFY
+65 SGYYKNSIWKIGMTQL
-75 NGERAEITEL
+75 
-85 PSEAEG
+85 EG
-91 TDYYTLRCET
+91 NEPL
-101 GGKFYQSQRQIITVI
+101 
-116 VNPVSEEL
+116 
-124 FFNTGASASLDA
+124 
-136 TDLYRLRFALYV
+136 
-148 SESAVQSNSLLTVS
+148 
-162 FVSGTDAE
+162 TDAE
-170 CKLGFE
+170 RSGIQTILG
-176 SDEIAERQATLDLSQ
+176 IKP
-191 YIFTSG
+191 SG
-197 YTTVYI
+197 
-203 YVTGPLHAEM
+203 A
-213 QLLATVGGAAATS
+213 
-226 DARSIYYVWQKAVE
+226 
-240 NNFGGMVVEDAVKN
+240 
-254 YITLTVGFSS
+254 
-264 ENNAF
+264 
-269 EISQAAQLSQS
+269 EIS
-280 SGLSLMVKV
+280 
-289 PEAYL
+289 
-294 TQLKQGKRETSKET
+294 
-308 IYSSISGVPIGTRY
+308 
-322 TYEDHFLYIRRTTDL
+322 
-337 NDYGNAGMKL
+337 
-347 SWGYMYHVSP
+347 
-357 GECIEPYT
+357 
-365 NEAEPLSEEFLSRGI
+365 
-380 DVFSLGL
+380 
-387 PTNAEQEY
+387 
-395 YYFATILKVTRTDAV
+395 
-410 YIAGT
+410 
-415 ENQERFGTSVE
+415 
-426 SFSRNYYQTSLKS
+426 
-439 LALEVLER
+439 
-447 DASMTDG
+447 
-454 ERAWMQD
+454 
-461 VAGVKPDT
+461 
-469 NEITVT
+469 VT
-475 LKYKELTDYATV
+475 LKYKELTDYATL
-487 TEKNY
+487 TEKSY
-492 AFSVKSVWAQNKT
+492 TFQLKSAYAQNKT
-505 LVLSALY
+505 LAVTTLY
-512 DLTEFSNIAKLNAV
+512 SLTDFSNIADFNAV
-526 YTGDYWRDG
+526 YTGDFWRDG
-535 YKYTTQKR
+535 YKYTTEQR
-543 IILQAEDFEY
+543 IILQARDFEY
-553 SYNAGLQTGTLTVI
+553 SYNPTTEKGTLEVK
-567 YADFQ
+567 YNDFQ

-595 ADVVAG
+595 AEAVAG

-635 TGVPEGVTTQL
+635 TGVPEGVSTQL

-653 TFPNAKENELVNLS
+653 TFPNAKESELVNLS

-694 EISETWKT
+694 EIIETRKT
-702 SAPIVKLYSEIVTC
+702 SSPIVKLYSEIVTC
-716 NYTNFMLDYGE
+716 NYTNFMLDYGD
-727 AIRAAVNPEFLDG
+727 AVRAAVNPEFLDG
-740 AAYYIPASIRK
+740 AEYYIPASIRK

-769 TYNTLFCITNNYDE
+769 SYNTLFGITNNYDE

-794 LNYGGEYFVG
+794 LNYGGEYFVDS
-804 NIPSGYRVER
+804 IPDGYRV
-814 LTTETAYKEKLTITN
+814 KELSTSKPDKLTITN

-862 VVSYLENYIDYG
+862 VVTYLENYIDYG

-901 KVKDIA
+901 KVKDVA

-962 YNGNTKEIKIP
+962 YNGNAKEIKIP

-1058 SRLATKS
+1058 NRLATKG

-1119 DDTDSAIKN
+1119 DDTDSAIGN
-1128 ALNDAKEWLKNTWDK
+1128 AWEDVKDRIKDLWDK
-1143 LNGSNAMKWLK
+1143 FNDSDWKKAIQI
-1154 ILGGAALIILAVT
+1154 ILGVALGILALT
-1167 ALIAGVYKI
+1167 ALAAGVYKI
-1176 LTVSGI
+1176 LKLSGI
-1182 IKPKRKTATAKKTKP
+1182 IKPKKKPSGSTAKKKTTSR
-1197 AKKKKSSTK
+1197 KKKPSTK

>member
-1 MKTLQRQLT
+1 MKTLHRQRKLILT
-10 IILTF
+10 ILT
-15 IVACAMF
+15 ACAMF
-22 AIGLLCVYKPI
+22 VIGLFCAYKPI
-33 KTRAETTTAVID
+33 KAKAAETIGFSFEKISPGASEYEDPTLSFSVRLGSTALNGLKQGRTASSRSYTDYLLEITYSTSAAGSGEAVYYHIEQSD
-45 LGGVLSGTQEM
+45 YLPDTPGASFPSSNDPLYSPYSYDYTFGSGFLSSGQGVLSIAIPSDLQTEYYYRAKVIKATYM
-56 SLLEFYSES
+56 VEFDRDYAGSSGFSNEQTEVIAES
-65 SFELGDTLFY
+65 SGYYKNSIWNIGMTQL
-75 NGERAEITEL
+75 
-85 PSEAEG
+85 EG
-91 TDYYTLRCET
+91 NEPL
-101 GGKFYQSQRQIITVI
+101 
-116 VNPVSEEL
+116 
-124 FFNTGASASLDA
+124 
-136 TDLYRLRFALYV
+136 
-148 SESAVQSNSLLTVS
+148 
-162 FVSGTDAE
+162 TDAE
-170 CKLGFE
+170 RSGIQTILGIKP
-176 SDEIAERQATLDLSQ
+176 S
-191 YIFTSG
+191 
-197 YTTVYI
+197 
-203 YVTGPLHAEM
+203 
-213 QLLATVGGAAATS
+213 AA
-226 DARSIYYVWQKAVE
+226 
-240 NNFGGMVVEDAVKN
+240 
-254 YITLTVGFSS
+254 
-264 ENNAF
+264 
-269 EISQAAQLSQS
+269 EIS
-280 SGLSLMVKV
+280 
-289 PEAYL
+289 
-294 TQLKQGKRETSKET
+294 
-308 IYSSISGVPIGTRY
+308 
-322 TYEDHFLYIRRTTDL
+322 
-337 NDYGNAGMKL
+337 
-347 SWGYMYHVSP
+347 
-357 GECIEPYT
+357 
-365 NEAEPLSEEFLSRGI
+365 
-380 DVFSLGL
+380 
-387 PTNAEQEY
+387 
-395 YYFATILKVTRTDAV
+395 
-410 YIAGT
+410 
-415 ENQERFGTSVE
+415 
-426 SFSRNYYQTSLKS
+426 
-439 LALEVLER
+439 
-447 DASMTDG
+447 
-454 ERAWMQD
+454 
-461 VAGVKPDT
+461 
-469 NEITVT
+469 VT
-475 LKYKELTDYATV
+475 LKYKELTDYATL
-487 TEKNY
+487 TEKSY
-492 AFSVKSVWAQNKT
+492 TFHLKSAYAQNKT
-505 LVLSALY
+505 LAVTTLY
-512 DLTEFSNIAKLNAV
+512 SLTDFSNIADFNAV
-526 YTGDYWRDG
+526 YTGDFWRDG
-535 YKYTTQKR
+535 YKYTTEQR
-543 IILQAEDFEY
+543 IILQARDFEY
-553 SYNAGLQTGTLTVI
+553 SYNPTTEKGTLEVK
-567 YADFQ
+567 YNDFQ

-595 ADVVAG
+595 SDVVAG

-623 WLFDFGKENIRI
+623 WLFDFGKDNIRI
-635 TGVPEGVTTQL
+635 SGKPEGVTTQL
-646 TEEALIV
+646 TDEALIV
-653 TFPNAKENELVNLS
+653 TFPNAKESELVNLS

-679 YTLTYEYAELTLNGT
+679 YTLTYDYAELSLKNGV
-694 EISETWKT
+694 ISETRKT

-716 NYTNFMLDYGE
+716 NYTNFMLDYGD

-740 AAYYIPASIRK
+740 AAYYIPASIKK

-769 TYNTLFCITNNYDE
+769 SDNTLFGITNNYDE

-862 VVSYLENYIDYG
+862 VVTYLENYIDYG

-901 KVKDIA
+901 KVKDVA

-925 LDILGLATAESISVT
+925 LDILGLATAERISVT

-962 YNGNTKEIKIP
+962 YNGNAKEIKIP
-973 LTSYADWCEEYGKD
+973 LTSYADWCEEYGKE

-1154 ILGGAALIILAVT
+1154 ILGGVALGILALT
-1167 ALIAGVYKI
+1167 ALAAGVYKI
-1176 LTVSGI
+1176 LKWSGI
-1182 IKPKRKTATAKKTKP
+1182 IKPKRKTAAVKNPKPKRKKKTR
-1197 AKKKKSSTK
+1197 TK

>member
-1 MKTLQRQLT
+1 MKTLQRKVT

-15 IVACAMF
+15 VVACAMF

-101 GGKFYQSQRQIITVI
+101 GGKFYQSQRKIITVI

-136 TDLYRLRFALYV
+136 TDLYRLRFAVYV

-162 FVSGTDAE
+162 FVSGTDTE

-176 SDEIAERQATLDLSQ
+176 SDEISERQATKDLSR
-191 YIFTSG
+191 YYFTSG

-226 DARSIYYVWQKAVE
+226 DARSIFYVWQKAVE
-240 NNFGGMVVEDAVKN
+240 NNFGGMVVEDSVKN
-254 YITLTVGFSS
+254 YITLSVGFSA
-264 ENNAF
+264 ENNTF
-269 EISQAAQLSQS
+269 EISQSAQLSQGT
-280 SGLSLMVKV
+280 GLSLMVKV
-289 PEAYL
+289 PDAYL
-294 TQLKQGKRETSKET
+294 TLLKKGKTETSKSP
-308 IYSSISGVPIGTRY
+308 IYSSVSGIPIGTRY
-322 TYEDHFLYIRRTTDL
+322 TYEDHFLYICRTTDL

-365 NEAEPLSEEFLSRGI
+365 NEAKPLTSEFLSRGI

-410 YIAGT
+410 YISGS
-415 ENQERFGTSVE
+415 ENQESFGTSVE
-426 SFSRNYYQTSLKS
+426 AFSSNYYKTSLKS
-439 LALEVLER
+439 LAETVLER

-475 LKYKELTDYATV
+475 LHYKELTDYATL
-487 TEKNY
+487 TEKSY

-526 YTGDYWRDG
+526 YTGDFWRDG

-543 IILQAEDFEY
+543 IILQAKDFEY
-553 SYNAGLQTGTLTVI
+553 SYNSATQTGALSVV
-567 YADFQ
+567 YGDFQ

-595 ADVVAG
+595 SEVMAG
-601 ATSTTLTFRFAD
+601 TTSTTLTYNFAD

-635 TGVPEGVTTQL
+635 TGVPEGVTTRL
-646 TEEALIV
+646 TDEALIV
-653 TFPNAKENELVNLS
+653 TFPNARESELVNLS

-673 IIEDVE
+673 IIEDIE
-679 YTLTYEYAELTLNGT
+679 YTLTYEYAELSLSGG
-694 EISETWKT
+694 EIAETVKT
-702 SAPIVKLYSEIVTC
+702 SAPIVKMYSEIVTY
-716 NYTNFMLDYGE
+716 NFTNFMLDYGE
-727 AIRAAVNPEFLDG
+727 SVSGAVNPAFLGG
-740 AAYYIPASIRK
+740 AEYYIPASIRK

-757 SETHTCKITVEY
+757 SESHTCKITVEY
-769 TYNTLFCITNNYDE
+769 TYNTLFGITNNYDD
-783 SIIFK
+783 SVTFK
-788 ALDHSS
+788 ALNHTS
-794 LNYGGEYFVG
+794 LNYTGADFVDS
-804 NIPSGYRVER
+804 IPSGYRVKGIS
-814 LTTETAYKEKLTITN
+814 TSKPDKLTVTN
-829 AEDYRNATIEVR
+829 AEDYRNAAIEVR

-848 VLPVEVVFTDSWKM
+848 VLPILIEFTDSWNLKIN
-862 VVSYLENYIDYG
+862 YLENYKDYRS
-874 MKQGE
+874 QTGE
-879 KDKDGKPVKA
+879 KDAKP
-889 CFAEKKVFSGSV
+889 CFAEKKVFSGTV
-901 KVKDIA
+901 KVRDYENIYALTNEDIKA
-907 DIYHPT
+907 
-913 NAEMSKILGLEN
+913 ILGLES
-925 LDILGLATAESISVT
+925 LDILGLATVEKIAVK
-940 FDGVSTY
+940 FDGISTY
-947 TAKLSY
+947 TANLSY
-953 SYAALKQID
+953 SHAALKQID
-962 YNGNTKEIKIP
+962 YDGNVIEIKIP
-973 LTSYADWCEEYGKD
+973 LTSYADWCKQYGQD
-987 WSILFLNRT
+987 WSILFLNT
-996 DRHFFKYSND
+996 TERHYFKYSND
-1006 VTRENLYGFFSV
+1006 VARENLYGFFSV

-1023 QVSDLNFYF
+1023 QVSDLNYWF

-1044 SQSEVRGS
+1044 EGKQVSGS

-1058 SRLATKS
+1058 DNLTTKGVITS
-1065 GFMGILLGTPLISTM
+1065 ALGYVGMSF
-1080 CMNLCELVDDDNAM
+1080 CEIVNDDNAM
-1094 YYSYFFYLDGTSEN
+1094 YYSYFFYLDGTSDN
-1108 PYLSN
+1108 AYMATN
-1113 GGADNA
+1113 GADSA

-1128 ALNDAKEWLKNTWDK
+1128 ALNDAKEWIKKTWDK
-1143 LNGSNAMKWLK
+1143 LNGSDAMKWIK
-1154 ILGGAALIILAVT
+1154 IAAGIALVVLAVV
-1167 ALIAGVYKI
+1167 ALVAGVYKLLI
-1176 LTVSGI
+1176 WSGI
-1182 IKPKRKTATAKKTKP
+1182 IKPKRRTSA
-1197 AKKKKSSTK
+1197 AKKKKTTTK

>member
-1 MKTLQRQLT
+1 MKTLHRQRKLILT
-10 IILTF
+10 ILT
-15 IVACAMF
+15 ACAMF
-22 AIGLLCVYKPI
+22 VIGLFCAYKPI
-33 KTRAETTTAVID
+33 KAKAAETMGFEFERISPGASEYEDPTISFSVQVGSTALNNLKQGRTASSRSYTDYLLEITYSTSAAGSGEAVYYHIEQSD
-45 LGGVLSGTQEM
+45 YLPDTPGASFPSANDPLSSPYSYDYTFGNTFLSSGQGVLSIAIPSDLQTEYYYRAKVIKATYTV
-56 SLLEFYSES
+56 EFDRDYAGS
-65 SFELGDTLFY
+65 SGFA
-75 NGERAEITEL
+75 NERAEVI
-85 PSEAEG
+85 AESSG
-91 TDYYTLRCET
+91 YYKNSIWKIGMTQLE
-101 GGKFYQSQRQIITVI
+101 G
-116 VNPVSEEL
+116 
-124 FFNTGASASLDA
+124 SAPL
-136 TDLYRLRFALYV
+136 
-148 SESAVQSNSLLTVS
+148 
-162 FVSGTDAE
+162 TDAE
-170 CKLGFE
+170 RSGIQTILGIKP
-176 SDEIAERQATLDLSQ
+176 S
-191 YIFTSG
+191 
-197 YTTVYI
+197 
-203 YVTGPLHAEM
+203 
-213 QLLATVGGAAATS
+213 AA
-226 DARSIYYVWQKAVE
+226 
-240 NNFGGMVVEDAVKN
+240 
-254 YITLTVGFSS
+254 
-264 ENNAF
+264 
-269 EISQAAQLSQS
+269 EIS
-280 SGLSLMVKV
+280 
-289 PEAYL
+289 
-294 TQLKQGKRETSKET
+294 
-308 IYSSISGVPIGTRY
+308 
-322 TYEDHFLYIRRTTDL
+322 
-337 NDYGNAGMKL
+337 
-347 SWGYMYHVSP
+347 
-357 GECIEPYT
+357 
-365 NEAEPLSEEFLSRGI
+365 
-380 DVFSLGL
+380 
-387 PTNAEQEY
+387 
-395 YYFATILKVTRTDAV
+395 
-410 YIAGT
+410 
-415 ENQERFGTSVE
+415 
-426 SFSRNYYQTSLKS
+426 
-439 LALEVLER
+439 
-447 DASMTDG
+447 
-454 ERAWMQD
+454 
-461 VAGVKPDT
+461 
-469 NEITVT
+469 VT
-475 LKYKELTDYATV
+475 LKYKELTNYATL
-487 TEKNY
+487 TEKSY
-492 AFSVKSVWAQNKT
+492 TFHLKSAYAQNKT
-505 LVLSALY
+505 LAVSTLY
-512 DLTEFSNIAKLNAV
+512 SLTDFSNIADFNAV
-526 YTGDYWRDG
+526 YTGDFWRDG
-535 YKYTTQKR
+535 YKYTTEQR
-543 IILQAEDFEY
+543 IILQARDFEY
-553 SYNAGLQTGTLTVI
+553 SYNPTTEKGTLEVK
-567 YADFQ
+567 YNDFQ

-595 ADVVAG
+595 AEAVAG
-601 ATSTTLTFRFAD
+601 ASSTTLTFRFAD

-635 TGVPEGVTTQL
+635 SGKPEGVTTQL

-679 YTLTYEYAELTLNGT
+679 YTLTYDYAELTLNGT
-694 EISETWKT
+694 KISETWKT
-702 SAPIVKLYSEIVTC
+702 SAPIVKMYSEIVTC
-716 NYTNFMLDYGE
+716 NYTNFMLDYGD
-727 AIRAAVNPEFLDG
+727 AVRAAVNPEFLDG
-740 AAYYIPASIRK
+740 AEYYIPISIKK

-769 TYNTLFCITNNYDE
+769 SYNTLFGITNNYDE

-901 KVKDIA
+901 KVKDVA

-947 TAKLSY
+947 TAKLAY

-962 YNGNTKEIKIP
+962 YNGNAKEIKIP

-1058 SRLATKS
+1058 SRLATKG

-1080 CMNLCELVDDDNAM
+1080 CMNLCELVDDDNAI

-1128 ALNDAKEWLKNTWDK
+1128 ALNDAKEWLKNTWQK
-1143 LNGSNAMKWLK
+1143 VNGSNAMKWVK

-1176 LTVSGI
+1176 LAVSGI
-1182 IKPKRKTATAKKTKP
+1182 IKPKRKTASVKKPKPKKTTST
-1197 AKKKKSSTK
+1197 KKKRSTK

>member
-1 MKTLQRQLT
+1 MKTLHRQRKLILT
-10 IILTF
+10 ILT
-15 IVACAMF
+15 ACAMF
-22 AIGLLCVYKPI
+22 VIGLFCAYKPI
-33 KTRAETTTAVID
+33 KAKAAETIGFSFEKISPGASEYEDPTLSFSVRLGSTALNGLKQGRTASSRSYTDYLLEITYSTSAAGSGEAVYYHIEQSD
-45 LGGVLSGTQEM
+45 YLPDTPGASFPSSNDPLYSPYSYDYTFGSGFLSSGQGVLSIAIPSDLQTEYYYRAKVIKATYM
-56 SLLEFYSES
+56 VEFNRDYAGSSGFSNEQTEVIAES
-65 SFELGDTLFY
+65 SGYYKNSIWNIGMTQL
-75 NGERAEITEL
+75 
-85 PSEAEG
+85 EG
-91 TDYYTLRCET
+91 NEPL
-101 GGKFYQSQRQIITVI
+101 
-116 VNPVSEEL
+116 
-124 FFNTGASASLDA
+124 
-136 TDLYRLRFALYV
+136 
-148 SESAVQSNSLLTVS
+148 
-162 FVSGTDAE
+162 TDAE
-170 CKLGFE
+170 RSGIQTILGIKP
-176 SDEIAERQATLDLSQ
+176 S
-191 YIFTSG
+191 
-197 YTTVYI
+197 
-203 YVTGPLHAEM
+203 
-213 QLLATVGGAAATS
+213 AA
-226 DARSIYYVWQKAVE
+226 
-240 NNFGGMVVEDAVKN
+240 
-254 YITLTVGFSS
+254 
-264 ENNAF
+264 
-269 EISQAAQLSQS
+269 EIS
-280 SGLSLMVKV
+280 
-289 PEAYL
+289 
-294 TQLKQGKRETSKET
+294 
-308 IYSSISGVPIGTRY
+308 
-322 TYEDHFLYIRRTTDL
+322 
-337 NDYGNAGMKL
+337 
-347 SWGYMYHVSP
+347 
-357 GECIEPYT
+357 
-365 NEAEPLSEEFLSRGI
+365 
-380 DVFSLGL
+380 
-387 PTNAEQEY
+387 
-395 YYFATILKVTRTDAV
+395 
-410 YIAGT
+410 
-415 ENQERFGTSVE
+415 
-426 SFSRNYYQTSLKS
+426 
-439 LALEVLER
+439 
-447 DASMTDG
+447 
-454 ERAWMQD
+454 
-461 VAGVKPDT
+461 
-469 NEITVT
+469 VT
-475 LKYKELTDYATV
+475 LKYKELTDYATL
-487 TEKNY
+487 TEKSY
-492 AFSVKSVWAQNKT
+492 TFHLKSAYAQNKT
-505 LVLSALY
+505 LAVTTLY
-512 DLTEFSNIAKLNAV
+512 SLTDFSNIADFNAV
-526 YTGDYWRDG
+526 YTGDFWRDG
-535 YKYTTQKR
+535 YKYTTEQR
-543 IILQAEDFEY
+543 IILQARDFEY
-553 SYNAGLQTGTLTVI
+553 SYNPTTEKGTLEVK
-567 YADFQ
+567 YNDFQ

-595 ADVVAG
+595 SDVVAG

-623 WLFDFGKENIRI
+623 WLFDFGKDNIRI
-635 TGVPEGVTTQL
+635 SGKPEGVTTQL
-646 TEEALIV
+646 TDEALIV
-653 TFPNAKENELVNLS
+653 TFPNAKESELVNLS

-679 YTLTYEYAELTLNGT
+679 YTLTYDYAELSLKNGV
-694 EISETWKT
+694 ISETRKT

-716 NYTNFMLDYGE
+716 NYTNFMLDYGD

-740 AAYYIPASIRK
+740 AAYYIPASIKK

-769 TYNTLFCITNNYDE
+769 SYNTLFGITNNYDE

-862 VVSYLENYIDYG
+862 VVTYLENYIDYG

-901 KVKDIA
+901 KVKDVA

-925 LDILGLATAESISVT
+925 LDILGLATAERISVT

-962 YNGNTKEIKIP
+962 YNGNAKEIKIP
-973 LTSYADWCEEYGKD
+973 LTSYADWCEEYGKE

-1154 ILGGAALIILAVT
+1154 ILGGVALGILALT
-1167 ALIAGVYKI
+1167 ALAAGVYKI
-1176 LTVSGI
+1176 LKWSGI
-1182 IKPKRKTATAKKTKP
+1182 IKPKRKTAAVKNPKPKRKKKTR
-1197 AKKKKSSTK
+1197 TK